1 MVLNSDT
8 LLFSDSH
15 PDLFLCN
22 LSQQRC
28 SIRRIPLDWMVETVV
43 FLDGLLLIAEH
54 IKYTRSREDYQD
66 SFTLSSLLFLKT
78 SAASTLWQRETKCM
92 EMLMP
97 SFAVVNICTVL
108 IGLFKSFT

>member
-1 MVLNSDT
+1 MQIFISFNFVFEILWI
-8 LLFSDSH
+8 FSPGQTDF
-15 PDLFLCN
+15 LLCN
-22 LSQQRC
+22 LLKSQQHC
-28 SIRRIPLDWMVETVV
+28 CNRRIPLDWMLKTVV

-78 SAASTLWQRETKCM
+78 CSASTLWQCESKRR

-97 SFAVVNICTVL
+97 
-108 IGLFKSFT
+108 